1 MYFSPNKKKAIKQL
15 KRVKYAMKQKYS
27 RATIKIGRLQ
37 QNMIKIKNK
46 MKDISDSSLNNMLND
61 SNIPECQTKL
71 IPEIFNAAK
80 LKNPQNRIYSENWM
94 LLCLLFQIRYL
105 VLYFYCS
112 YVRTIFLIHNTNY
125 SYYIIFTIDHLVV
138 INS

>member
-15 KRVKYAMKQKYS
+15 KKVKYAMKQKYS

-46 MKDISDSSLNNMLND
+46 MKDISDSSLNNMVND
-61 SNIPECQTKL
+61 SNIHGCQTKL
-71 IPEIFNAAK
+71 IQEIFNAAK
-80 LKNPQNRIYSENWM
+80 LKNPKNRKYSENWM

-105 VLYFYCS
+105 VYFYCS
-112 YVRTIFLIHNTNY
+112 FVRTIFLIHNTNY
-125 SYYIIFTIDHLVV
+125 SY
-138 INS
+138 